1 MFSLFSIGICI
12 LSFTILRLLL
22 VNQYDKPKWTYLDTY
37 VYCTLVLFLIVLG
50 GIRGPGTGIDD
61 TQYLE
66 FFRGF
71 NKTTDVFGL
80 FKAMSIYRYEPVTY
94 IIALASGVFSNS
106 AFVFLLIYCACSVL
120 FNAII
125 YKKYSPYP
133 LVSLVVY
140 FSHLYINKEL
150 NQIRFGLASAF
161 FVMFVILYA
170 NRFLLYS
177 LIFFMLSIL
186 THYSAAA
193 GILVVPALFVCREKR
208 FFPLYI
214 LLLSIPIGIVGGK
227 TLLTLLHLDLPIISE
242 KLGMYEGT
250 KFDYSYGIFSLGN
263 LKNIIYC
270 FIFCLYLL
278 KDKGFEKGYSL
289 KYALVICYAIGGSF
303 RIAFSDFGD
312 VGTRLGNLFLHV
324 EPILIAFMFSSIPKR
339 IIPVAFFIFTV
350 VYYLF
355 YNLLSQGEHPILGYS
370 ISTPF
375 LIF

>member
-1 MFSLFSIGICI
+1 MFSLFSIGIFI

-22 VNQYDKPKWTYLDTY
+22 VNQYDKSKWTYLDTY
-37 VYCTLVLFLIVLG
+37 VYFILVLFLIVLG

-61 TQYLE
+61 TQYLD
-66 FFRGF
+66 FFQSF
-71 NKTTDVFGL
+71 NKTVDVFGL
-80 FKAMSIYRYEPVTY
+80 FKAMSLYRYEPVTY
-94 IIALASGVFSNS
+94 LIAIFSSFFSNS
-106 AFVFLLIYCACSVL
+106 AFVFLLVYCACSVL
-120 FNAII
+120 CNTII
-125 YKKYSPYP
+125 YKRYSPYP

-170 NRFLLYS
+170 NRYLVYS
-177 LIFFMLSIL
+177 MVFFTLSIL

-193 GILVVPALFVCREKR
+193 GFLIIPALFLCRGKR

-214 LLLSIPIGIVGGK
+214 LLLSVPIGIIGGK
-227 TLLTLLHLDLPIISE
+227 SILTLLHLNLPIISE
-242 KLGMYEGT
+242 KLSLYEGT

-263 LKNIIYC
+263 LKNVIYC
-270 FIFCLYLL
+270 FVFCLYLL
-278 KDKGFEKGYSL
+278 KDKINDDKYAL

-324 EPILIAFMFSSIPKR
+324 EPILIAFMFCSINKR
-339 IIPVAFFIFTV
+339 VIPISLFIFTV